1 MNSVHDK
8 SKAYDRLYDQLKSD
22 AMPLVEEL
30 FRSNDGFTDDPSDE
44 ILKLKKTFGKKPLR
58 FLQVLQKY
66 YMMATMGQNEYPVA
80 HTSQFMLMAWL
91 LWFRRR
97 KTLSVIDSYKNL
109 YLEKIARFE
118 KMLPQID
125 FSDNHKHMIK
135 VMMANTLAVFI
146 NQPVFKKKNHHE
158 EMHKAFLKGFYVGIT
173 YVVADLSLDAGIL
186 PDDLKPAF
194 HQRTLDAL
202 SGKPVAPHENN
213 LLHFIHVIQQES
225 AKDLPFSENEYIY
238 KILYLLEKAQYE
250 ERHLDVDLNKQ
261 ESIIEKT
268 MLLGLKTH
276 FTLMSIRFNSEKEF
290 QQGMNDGVLWS
301 LYCQLTDDIRDFHQD
316 KREGLTTLFTGFEQG
331 QTAFNPYSFYLHL
344 THHFSK
350 HYHAKWLYKD
360 FIEYLRRNENPE
372 LKALDDEKAAI
383 FIKRL
388 TGIDL
393 EAFEKAH

>member
-1 MNSVHDK
+1 MNSTHDK
-8 SKAYDRLYDQLKSD
+8 SEVYDRLYDQLKSD
-22 AMPLVEEL
+22 AMPLVVDL
-30 FRSNDGFTDDPSDE
+30 FKANDGFTGDPSQE

-80 HTSQFMLMAWL
+80 HTKQFMLMAWL

-97 KTLSVIDSYKNL
+97 KTLSVINSYKNL

-135 VMMANTLAVFI
+135 VMMANILAVFI
-146 NQPVFKKKNHHE
+146 NQPVFKKKKHHE
-158 EMHKAFLKGFYVGIT
+158 DLHKAFLKGFYVGIT

-186 PDDLKPAF
+186 PDELKPAF
-194 HQRTLDAL
+194 HQRTLNAL
-202 SGKPVAPHENN
+202 SGKSVEPDDNN

-225 AKDLPFSENEYIY
+225 AKDLPFTENEYIY

-250 ERHLDVDLNKQ
+250 ERHLNVDLNSQ

-268 MLLGLKTH
+268 VLLGLKTH
-276 FTLMSIRFNSEKEF
+276 FTLMSIRFNSEQEF
-290 QQGMNDGVLWS
+290 QKGMNEGLLWS

-316 KREGLTTLFTGFEQG
+316 KREGLTTLFTGFEKG
-331 QTAFNPYSFYLHL
+331 KTPFNPYSFYLHL

-360 FIEYLRRNENPE
+360 FIEYLRRNEHPE

-393 EAFEKAH
+393 EEFEKSH